1 MVLTL
6 TAIVSF
12 WHKISGIIIKYLD
25 TNTWIKA
32 KLETNCFRE
41 FSVFTIILFVIMYMS
56 LDILVNFSCS
66 DFTNPCCLY

>member
-6 TAIVSF
+6 TTIVSF

-25 TNTWIKA
+25 IKA
-32 KLETNCFRE
+32 KLATNCFRE